1 MKFVGNIRGAW
12 VRRLMTVAAA
22 AVVLPALVSAVGG
35 SATAGAFSR
44 PGLPVEYLMVPS
56 AGMGRDIKVQFQ
68 NGGPN
73 APGVYLL
80 DGLRAQDDFNGWDI
94 NTAAFE
100 WYVDSG
106 LATIM
111 PVGGQSSFYS
121 DWYSPACGKAGC
133 STYKWETFLTQEL
146 PAYLA
151 ANKGVNPN
159 RNAAVGLSM
168 AGSAAMTLAIYYP
181 QQFQYAGSLS
191 GFLNLSE
198 GWWPMLVGT
207 SMGDAGGYKAK
218 DMWGDS
224 SDPAWKRNDPMV
236 NIDRLVANGTRIW
249 VYCGNGKPADINGS
263 GVAAGDNFNAKFLES
278 FTLRTNKT
286 FQENY
291 IAAGGKNG
299 VFNFPEGG
307 THDWPYWG
315 QQLQTPVRPVVRAAL
330 GEVEH
335 AVLTAGGDVVLLERL
350 VRPQREALEELRV
363 EVVACRDATAVDVG
377 GLAVAAVDPDAGAVG
392 DQSVDVHHRVVALPR
407 RVARVAPHVLGL
419 VAARVTHRGADQH
432 GPPALGEVKEARQ
445 RPRVL
450 ELLRVVDRQRH
461 CGRTGHR
468 QADRRVAVR
477 VHALV
482 GGQIGRQLLGQEG

>member
-1 MKFVGNIRGAW
+1 MKFVGKLRGAAKALP
-12 VRRLMTVAAA
+12 RRLTVAVLAA
-22 AVVLPALVSAVGG
+22 AVLPGLVSAVGG

-121 DWYSPACGKAGC
+121 DWYKPACGKAGC

-168 AGSAAMTLAIYYP
+168 AGSAALTLAIYYP
-181 QQFQYAGSLS
+181 QQFQYAASLS

-207 SMGDAGGYKAK
+207 SMGDAGGYKAE
-218 DMWGDS
+218 DMWGPS

-236 NIDRLVANGTRIW
+236 NISKLVANGTRIW
-249 VYCGNGKPADINGS
+249 VYCGNGKPGDINGQI
-263 GVAAGDNFNAKFLES
+263 AGDNFNAKFLEG

-286 FQENY
+286 FQEQY

-299 VFNFPEGG
+299 VFNFPSAG
-307 THDWPYWG
+307 THSWEYWG
-315 QQLQTPVRPVVRAAL
+315 AQLQQMKP
-330 GEVEH
+330 
-335 AVLTAGGDVVLLERL
+335 DI
-350 VRPQREALEELRV
+350 QR
-363 EVVACRDATAVDVG
+363 
-377 GLAVAAVDPDAGAVG
+377 
-392 DQSVDVHHRVVALPR
+392 
-407 RVARVAPHVLGL
+407 VLGATPQPSTPTAEQASATTQ
-419 VAARVTHRGADQH
+419 AAAAT
-432 GPPALGEVKEARQ
+432 
-445 RPRVL
+445 
-450 ELLRVVDRQRH
+450 
-461 CGRTGHR
+461 TG
-468 QADRRVAVR
+468 
-477 VHALV
+477 
-482 GGQIGRQLLGQEG
+482 G

>member
-1 MKFVGNIRGAW
+1 MKFVGKIRGAW
-12 VRRLMTVAAA
+12 VRRLAAGAMAAA
-22 AVVLPALVSAVGG
+22 VLPALVSAVGG

-80 DGLRAQDDFNGWDI
+80 DGLRARDDFNGWDI
-94 NTAAFE
+94 ETAAFE

-106 LATIM
+106 LAAIM

-168 AGSAAMTLAIYYP
+168 AGSAALTLAIYYP
-181 QQFQYAGSLS
+181 QQFQYAASLS

-198 GWWPMLVGT
+198 GWWPMLVGM
-207 SMGDAGGYKAK
+207 SMGDAGGYDPD
-218 DMWGDS
+218 DMWGKTE
-224 SDPAWKRNDPMV
+224 DPNSAWKRNDPMV
-236 NIDRLVANGTRIW
+236 NIGQLVANGTRIW
-249 VYCGNGKPADINGS
+249 VFCGNGKPADITGT
-263 GVAAGDNFNAKFLES
+263 GVAAGDNFNAEFLEK

-286 FQENY
+286 FQEEY

-299 VFNFPEGG
+299 VFNFPESG
-307 THDWPYWG
+307 THSWVYWG
-315 QQLQTPVRPVVRAAL
+315 QQLNQMKPDIQRVLGATPQPSTPV
-330 GEVEH
+330 
-335 AVLTAGGDVVLLERL
+335 GGAPAE
-350 VRPQREALEELRV
+350 
-363 EVVACRDATAVDVG
+363 
-377 GLAVAAVDPDAGAVG
+377 GAVEA
-392 DQSVDVHHRVVALPR
+392 Q
-407 RVARVAPHVLGL
+407 
-419 VAARVTHRGADQH
+419 
-432 GPPALGEVKEARQ
+432 PASAES
-445 RPRVL
+445 
-450 ELLRVVDRQRH
+450 
-461 CGRTGHR
+461 
-468 QADRRVAVR
+468 
-477 VHALV
+477 
-482 GGQIGRQLLGQEG
+482 GG